1 LFFDAMNTLKPLR
14 SLLMP
19 LLLAASTWAGA
30 GGWVVVGNPKAGIA
44 RLTQDEV
51 INIYLGRYRRLA
63 SGITAEPI
71 DQSAD
76 STLKVQFYRQL
87 VGKSL
92 AEINAYWARLVF
104 SGKTQPPRV
113 VTGSDEAIQRV
124 ARHPGALAYIERSQ
138 VDSRVTVVF
147 EMRGSNE

>member
-1 LFFDAMNTLKPLR
+1 MNTLKPLR
-14 SLLMP
+14 FLLMP
-19 LLLAASTWAGA
+19 LLLAASARAGA
-30 GGWVVVGNPKAGIA
+30 ADWVVVANPKAGIA

-63 SGITAEPI
+63 SGVTAEPI

-76 STLKVQFYRQL
+76 STLKEQFYRQL
-87 VGKSL
+87 VGKSQ

-113 VTGSDEAIQRV
+113 VTGGDEVMQRV

-138 VDSRVTVVF
+138 VDARVTVVF
-147 EMRGSNE
+147 EMRGGNE